1 MVLPPVVVLLYD
13 TTGGFLFHL
22 FFELEI
28 RVKDLIEEY
37 DALLSYP
44 NSRYPQV
51 FAYNG
56 WMFYD
61 LRDQIHELGLDD
73 HPEVKKLD
81 RQFLKKVLEWVH
93 PDDYKAEKKY
103 PNMWWHN
110 LQEIKQGTY
119 PKEKLPEHLKD
130 LISLSY

>member
-1 MVLPPVVVLLYD
+1 MDKKKNPNPQLSN
-13 TTGGFLFHL
+13 
-22 FFELEI
+22 I
-28 RVKDLIEEY
+28 KDLIEEY

-51 FAYNG
+51 FVYSG

-81 RQFLKKVLEWVH
+81 RQFLKKVIEWVP
-93 PDDYKAEKKY
+93 PDDYKAEKNT
-103 PNMWWHN
+103 PTCG
-110 LQEIKQGTY
+110 GT
-119 PKEKLPEHLKD
+119 
-130 LISLSY
+130 IFRR

>member
-1 MVLPPVVVLLYD
+1 MDKKKNPNPQLSN
-13 TTGGFLFHL
+13 
-22 FFELEI
+22 I
-28 RVKDLIEEY
+28 KDLIEEY

-81 RQFLKKVLEWVH
+81 RQFLKKVIEWVP